1 MLTETSATSNGDND
15 NADDVA
21 QTLYAKREKIYPRE
35 VHGWYAGLRVTA
47 VIVLLGLFY
56 GTCWLQ
62 WDGHQAILWDLPA
75 RKFYV
80 GPWIFWPQE
89 FYYLTALLVIAALSL
104 FLFTALAGRLW
115 CGYACPQTVWT
126 EIFMWMERAIEG
138 DRPKQMKLDKAPWS
152 LRKLRIKATKHAVWI
167 AFALF
172 TGYTFVGYF
181 TPIRELTN
189 EILTGSIGGWATFW
203 VLFYGFATYGNAGWM
218 REQVCLYMCP
228 YARFQSAMF
237 DDNTLI
243 VAYDESRGEP
253 RGSRK
258 RGSDPKALGLG
269 DCIDC
274 TMCVQVCPTGIDIRK
289 GLQYECIG
297 CSACIDVCNDVMG
310 KVGYDPGLIRYTT
323 QNAIDGKATR
333 VLRPR
338 LFIYAALLATVVGLL
353 AWSLSERVPLEL
365 DVMRDRNSLYR
376 ENAEGRIENVYTLSL
391 MNMDR
396 VAHEYAV
403 SVSGIPG
410 IKLEMDT
417 DRLALAS
424 GEILTFPV
432 RVNADEYEL
441 NAQSSDIEFEVHVL
455 DAAGF
460 DAREE
465 ARFIGPRP

>member
-1 MLTETSATSNGDND
+1 MLTETEAEPTRDKHGE
-15 NADDVA
+15 DVE

-35 VHGWYAGLRVTA
+35 VHGLYAGLRVTA
-47 VIVLLGLFY
+47 VVLLLGLFY

-89 FYYLTALLVIAALSL
+89 FYYLTALLVTAALAL

-138 DRPKQMKLDKAPWS
+138 DRPRQMKLDKAPWS
-152 LRKLRIKATKHAVWI
+152 LHKLRIKATKHAVWI

-172 TGYTFVGYF
+172 TGFTFVGYF
-181 TPIRELTN
+181 TPIRELTA
-189 EILTGSIGGWATFW
+189 ELMAGTIGGWALFW
-203 VLFYGFATYGNAGWM
+203 IVFYGFATYGNAGWM

-237 DDNTLI
+237 DQDTLI
-243 VAYDESRGEP
+243 IAYDETRGEP
-253 RGSRK
+253 RGGRK
-258 RGSDPKALGLG
+258 RGDDPKALGLG
-269 DCIDC
+269 DCVNC
-274 TMCVQVCPTGIDIRK
+274 TMCVQVCPTGIDIRE

-323 QNAIDGKATR
+323 QNAIDGKPTR
-333 VLRPR
+333 ILRPR
-338 LFIYAALLATVVGLL
+338 LFIYATLLAIVVSLL
-353 AWSLSERVPLEL
+353 GWSLAERVPLQL

-391 MNMDR
+391 MNLDR
-396 VAHEYAV
+396 IAHEYAV
-403 SVSGIPG
+403 SVSGLPG
-410 IKLEMDT
+410 LRLEMDT
-417 DRLALAS
+417 DRLALES

-432 RVNADEYEL
+432 RVNADEYDL
-441 NAQSSDIEFEVHVL
+441 KAQSNDIEFEVHVL
-455 DAAGF
+455 DAAGYE
-460 DAREE
+460 ARED
-465 ARFIGPRP
+465 ARFIGPRQ

>member
-1 MLTETSATSNGDND
+1 MSANEEQVIQLFE
-15 NADDVA
+15 A
-21 QTLYAKREKIYPRE
+21 AKKVYPRE
-35 VHGWYAGLRVTA
+35 INGRFTSLSKLATV
-47 VIVLLGLFY
+47 VLLGLFY
-56 GTCWLQ
+56 GVPWLV
-62 WDGHQAILWDLPA
+62 WDGRQAFLFDLPA
-75 RKFYV
+75 RKFHLL
-80 GPWIFWPQE
+80 GLTLWPQD
-89 FYYLTALLVIAALSL
+89 FPYLALLLIIAALSL
-104 FLFTALAGRLW
+104 FFFTALAGRLW
-115 CGYACPQTVWT
+115 CGFACPQTVWT
-126 EIFMWMERAIEG
+126 EAFIWMEQWTEG
-138 DRPKQMKLDKAPWS
+138 TRSQRMKLDKAPLS
-152 LRKLRIKATKHAVWI
+152 FTKLRKKASKQFLWI
-167 AFALF
+167 TFSLW
-172 TGYTFVGYF
+172 TGLTFVGYF
-181 TPIRELTN
+181 TPIRPLVTDAATLS
-189 EILTGSIGGWATFW
+189 ITGWSLFW
-203 VLFYGFATYGNAGWM
+203 TLFYGFATYGNAGWM

-441 NAQSSDIEFEVHVL
+441 HAQSSDIEFEVHVL